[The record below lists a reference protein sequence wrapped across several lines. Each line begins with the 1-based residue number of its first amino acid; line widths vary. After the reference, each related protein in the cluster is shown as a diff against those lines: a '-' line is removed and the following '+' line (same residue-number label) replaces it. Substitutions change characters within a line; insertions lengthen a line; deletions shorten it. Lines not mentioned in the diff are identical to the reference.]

1 MKLYESMATE
11 DVKQLALREP
21 VLASADETVKA
32 AIGKMRARKL
42 GCVIVID
49 SDRKPVG
56 IFTESM
62 LTQLLITDPAGVADK
77 LATRM
82 SSHCPV
88 VRETDLVSRVL
99 QSMQV
104 ENTRFL
110 AVVDGEGRV
119 TGLTG
124 QKGLMEYIA
133 DHFPQQV
140 LVQRVGSRPPQEREG
155 A

>member
-1 MKLYESMATE
+1 MKLYESMASEQVTS
-11 DVKQLALREP
+11 LALREP
-21 VLASADETVKA
+21 VLATPEETVRA
-32 AIGKMRARKL
+32 AVRRMRNRKL
-42 GCVIVID
+42 GCVIVVD
-49 SDRKPVG
+49 ADKRPVG

-62 LTQLLITDPAGVADK
+62 LTQMMVNDPAGVVDPIK
-77 LATRM
+77 TRM
-82 SSHCPV
+82 SVHCPV
-88 VRETDLVSRVL
+88 VGQDELVSRVL

-110 AVVDGEGRV
+110 AVVDKSGRV
-119 TGLTG
+119 VGLTG